1 MKAVQLHEY
10 GGPEKLMYEDVPTP
24 EPGPDE
30 VMLRVISTSV
40 NPVDFKIRKGE
51 LKAHMPVQFP
61 VILGRDVA
69 GEVVRVGLDVTRWKR
84 GDLLMGLVNRSYAEF
99 LTARADALARIPEGL
114 DPKDAGALPLIL
126 ETGAQLIEK
135 GIQPHAGET
144 ILVTGAAGSVGR
156 AAVYVAKQHGAHVI
170 AGVRGSQKAEMQG
183 AGADSL
189 VALDD
194 DAEIAGL
201 PELDAIAD
209 TVGGE
214 TIMKVIP
221 KLKKSGRIA
230 SVVGKP
236 EAPGID
242 VRVVW
247 AQPDPERLYKLAED
261 VRDGRL
267 TIPVSKRMRLEDIR
281 EAHKAAEHNAGGK
294 IELLP

>member
-170 AGVRGSQKAEMQG
+170 AGVRGSQKAETQG
-183 AGADSL
+183 AGADSV

-242 VRVVW
+242 VRAVW